1 MKTLRHLTIVTTV
14 ATYVL
19 VTVGGLVRA
28 TGSGLGCP
36 DWPRCHGRFIPPFE
50 FHALIEYSHRLTA
63 SIVIWLTVALA
74 VAGFRARREV
84 SRRAVGLAVATVPI
98 VCSQALLGALV
109 VALDLH
115 AESVVAHL
123 LVAMTLL
130 AVLISLL
137 VETAPAGS
145 RVNPGGQGAPGGTV
159 DRRFARAATVVAA
172 SALCLMLL
180 GSYVSGRGAGLAFTD
195 WPLFDGRLI
204 PAVHSLLGD
213 LHFAH
218 RLLAAAV
225 AVGIFGLARRARRR
239 AQAPA
244 VAALVRTAAALIG
257 IEILIGAGN
266 VWTRLSAA
274 TRTAHLATAALL
286 WAVLFAAARLAW
298 RLPAPVPSTPDHAA
312 PATPGTAPS
321 PASVGST
328 R

>member
-1 MKTLRHLTIVTTV
+1 MRTLRQLTIVTTV
-14 ATYVL
+14 ATYLL

-50 FHALIEYSHRLTA
+50 FHALVEYSHRLTA
-63 SIVIWLTVALA
+63 SVVIWLTVALA
-74 VAGFRARREV
+74 VAAFRARREV
-84 SRRAVGLAVATVPI
+84 SRRAVRLAVATVPI
-98 VCSQALLGALV
+98 VCSQAVLGAVV

-123 LVAMTLL
+123 LVAMTLF

-145 RVNPGGQGAPGGTV
+145 AVATSQPGAGA
-159 DRRFARAATVVAA
+159 DRRFARAASVVAA

-195 WPLFDGRLI
+195 WPLFGGHLV
-204 PAVHSLLGD
+204 PANHSVLGD

-225 AVGIFGLARRARRR
+225 GLGIFGLAGQARRR

-244 VAALVRTAAALIG
+244 VTALMRAAAALIG
-257 IEILIGAGN
+257 VEILIGAGN

-274 TRTAHLATAALL
+274 TRTAHLATAALI
-286 WAVLFAAARLAW
+286 WGVLFAAAHLAW
-298 RLPAPVPSTPDHAA
+298 RLPVPGQGVPD
-312 PATPGTAPS
+312 PARPSVPDSAPS
-321 PASVGST
+321 PSPVGSA